1 MDNERTAEQKL
12 KDRYK
17 YQNDYIKN
25 KYDRMA
31 LALPK
36 GYKKIM
42 ETAAK
47 NRGCK
52 SISDYIKN
60 LIDNDIQ
67 QKPAAAGSE
76 FFPDYK
82 PTKTK
87 LYEIPAGDDLET
99 ITQAQAET
107 PKETDAA
114 PAENGLDKLLA
125 EISKN
130 HGLL

>member
-67 QKPAAAGSE
+67 QKPAAAGSD

-87 LYEIPAGDDLET
+87 LYEIPAEGAGCDD
-99 ITQAQAET
+99 IQQAET
-107 PKETDAA
+107 QKETDAA
-114 PAENGLDKLLA
+114 PAENGLDTLLA